1 MSPWVIEMMNIYN
14 DLASESGQLNPL
26 VSGGLLD
33 QPAREWQALRLIRAA
48 YLKERK
54 KQQEKASKKAKMKQF
69 RR

>member
-1 MSPWVIEMMNIYN
+1 MMNIYN

-54 KQQEKASKKAKMKQF
+54 KAARKGLKKGQK
-69 RR
+69 